1 VPRRTLQNARKIIA
15 DNEPDNQS
23 SMHYLFY
30 CFADESDDGVQSY
43 QIDRGIQHEQCQ
55 IDADV
60 YLFNEKVKI
69 AG

>member
-1 VPRRTLQNARKIIA
+1 
-15 DNEPDNQS
+15 
-23 SMHYLFY
+23 MHYLVFY
-30 CFADESDDGVQSY
+30 CFADESDDGSVQSY

-60 YLFNEKVKI
+60 YLFNEKAKI